1 MKHFPFVVSS
11 ACAVGLLVS
20 ALGVSV
26 LAQGNS
32 SVGNWTLNVASSKY
46 SPGPAPKSSTLKIEP
61 AGMGVTSTVDTVL
74 ADGSTQ
80 HITYGG
86 AYDGKDVAATGSPA
100 FDMVS
105 RRRISAS
112 TTEASYK
119 KAGKVVTVNTVVVSA
134 DGKTLTNTAKG
145 TDAQGR
151 AVNNL
156 QVYIRQ

>member
-1 MKHFPFVVSS
+1 MKHFSFLVCS
-11 ACAVGLLVS
+11 AFTVGLVVS
-20 ALGVSV
+20 ALGIST

-32 SVGNWTLNVASSKY
+32 SVGTWSLDVAKSKY
-46 SPGPAPKSSTLKIEP
+46 SPGPAPKSSTLKIEA
-61 AGMGVTSTVDTVL
+61 AGMGVTTTVDIVL

-105 RRRISAS
+105 RRRISPT

-156 QVYIRQ
+156 QVYVKQ

>member
-1 MKHFPFVVSS
+1 MKHVSFVVCSTL
-11 ACAVGLLVS
+11 AVGLVVS
-20 ALGVSV
+20 ALGVSP

-32 SVGNWTLNVASSKY
+32 SVGSWNLNVAESKY
-46 SPGPAPKSSTLKIEP
+46 SPGPAPKSSTLKIE
-61 AGMGVTSTVDTVL
+61 ADGMAVNSTVDTIL
-74 ADGSTQ
+74 MDGSTQ

-86 AYDGKDVAATGSPA
+86 AYDGKDVAAMGSPA

-105 RRRISAS
+105 RRRISPT

-145 TDAQGR
+145 TDADGH
-151 AVNNL
+151 AVSNL
-156 QVYIRQ
+156 QVFVKQ